1 MVEMLLHGILSNQ
14 IVIAK
19 VAPSPL
25 QRIDEKEKRKK
36 KRVQYTQ
43 EVVERIELQLYF
55 PIQFCWVKDYLFLM
69 FLRTNIRYGLLFL
82 VTVPFGPR
90 CFMCTNN
97 NLNAGR

>member
-36 KRVQYTQ
+36 RKEFNTLKRWWRGLSCNFT
-43 EVVERIELQLYF
+43 F
-55 PIQFCWVKDYLFLM
+55 QFNFV
-69 FLRTNIRYGLLFL
+69 GLK
-82 VTVPFGPR
+82 TIYS
-90 CFMCTNN
+90 
-97 NLNAGR
+97 